1 MYIDNNEINI
11 NNSNVNNN
19 NVNNNTIN
27 KDKAN
32 SENEQNEYEENEDD
46 NKNNQI
52 ESNDICCICHDD
64 ESSDKL
70 IITKCRHTFHLKCIL
85 RWLRGEIKYT
95 CPYCRTELYG
105 FIFKFSC
112 YDSDYNSYNLN
123 YNSDDS
129 DCDSN
134 YDINNQINE
143 YLENKY
149 LENNCNAK
157 INFNHNDKYIILY
170 IQHLKNNKNNNKNIL
185 FIKRQELYEQLINI
199 NQPLY
204 WYDTKRTVLPMF
216 EISLANNKYIISA
229 FLRSILLFANVDY
242 LYIQEHVDS
251 FGCNKYLDCNNYSL
265 KKCNIDIESV
275 TCKSIYEW
283 FMELLQFLLNPDDM
297 EGYIHAIIQ
306 DLFQVV
312 IREFDMLK
320 DIYSYQTIGC
330 AAVYIACELCNIQL
344 SHQGETVGVK
354 ILSSFTKNTANEEE
368 IQKYIDFLR
377 NYLRDPKPG
386 KCDKLELWA
395 PNYIV
400 FS

>member
-1 MYIDNNEINI
+1 MYIYNNKIN
-11 NNSNVNNN
+11 NNN
-19 NVNNNTIN
+19 NVNNVVNNDVNNDVNNHTIN
-27 KDKAN
+27 KTISK
-32 SENEQNEYEENEDD
+32 NEQYEYEESKDD

-52 ESNDICCICHDD
+52 ESNICCICHDDD

-70 IITKCRHTFHLKCIL
+70 ITTKCRHTFHSKCIL

-112 YDSDYNSYNLN
+112 YDSDYD
-123 YNSDDS
+123 SDDS
-129 DCDSN
+129 TRDSN
-134 YDINNQINE
+134 HENNQINE

-149 LENNCNAK
+149 LENDCNAK
-157 INFNHNDKYIILY
+157 MNFNQNDKYIILY
-170 IQHLKNNKNNNKNIL
+170 IQHLKNNTNIL
-185 FIKRQELYEQLINI
+185 LIKRQELYEQLINMK
-199 NQPLY
+199 QPRY
-204 WYDTKRTVLPMF
+204 WYDTKRTLLPMF
-216 EISLANNKYIISA
+216 EITSSNNKYIISA
-229 FLRSILLFANVDY
+229 FLRSILLFANVNH

-251 FGCNKYLDCNNYSL
+251 FGCNKYLDCNKYSL
-265 KKCNIDIESV
+265 KKCNIDIEST

-283 FMELLQFLLNPDDM
+283 FMELLQFLLNPDDT
-297 EGYIHAIIQ
+297 EGYLHAIIQ
-306 DLFQVV
+306 DLFQVA
-312 IREFDMLK
+312 IREFDMLS

-330 AAVYIACELCNIQL
+330 AAVYVACELCNIHL

-354 ILSSFTKNTANEEE
+354 ILSSFTENTANEEG

-395 PNYIV
+395 PNYHV
-400 FS
+400 F